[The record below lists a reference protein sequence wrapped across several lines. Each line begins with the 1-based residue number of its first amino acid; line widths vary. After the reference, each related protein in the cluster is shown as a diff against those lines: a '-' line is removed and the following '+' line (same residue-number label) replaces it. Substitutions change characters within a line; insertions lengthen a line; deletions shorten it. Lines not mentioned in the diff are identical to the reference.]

1 MKINIEKA
9 LLDIEQSLNR
19 TVKPSNYLT
28 KPPEKV
34 ITDLLRVLEL
44 QIEPYTKEELQDEL
58 PYLITDIVKDLPE
71 DWFYDLEQIKSEIKD
86 LIESEDDEE
95 KILDIYDYISHL

>member
-19 TVKPSNYLT
+19 TVKPSNHLT
-28 KPPEKV
+28 KPQEKV
-34 ITDLLRVLEL
+34 ITDLLIALEL

-71 DWFYDLEQIKSEIKD
+71 DWFYDLEQIKSE
-86 LIESEDDEE
+86 
-95 KILDIYDYISHL
+95 KILRDII